1 MISARR
7 ISLIGHP
14 VSPLGRKAARKQR
27 DDQEGGG
34 QSRPCYA
41 AARIQDPADDK
52 RADESPRVPEHR
64 MHGERR
70 ARSGGAFLK
79 RFRPHLALRR
89 KLESHADAQE
99 SVEVGTRV
107 GRELAKRE

>member
-1 MISARR
+1 MTKKAAA
-7 ISLIGHP
+7 
-14 VSPLGRKAARKQR
+14 KAARAMPPPASK
-27 DDQEGGG
+27 
-34 QSRPCYA
+34 
-41 AARIQDPADDK
+41 IQPTISGPTKA
-52 RADESPRVPEHR
+52 PRVPDHR